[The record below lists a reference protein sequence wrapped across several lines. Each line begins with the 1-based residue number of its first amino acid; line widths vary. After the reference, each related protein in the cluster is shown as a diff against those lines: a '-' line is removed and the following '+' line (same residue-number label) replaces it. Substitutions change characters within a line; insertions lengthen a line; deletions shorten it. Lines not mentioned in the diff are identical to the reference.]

1 MKKFSK
7 ILAVFFVVV
16 FTALAM
22 VACAPNKNPDKAL
35 QSLKANGY
43 EAGMVTKATQTDPA
57 FELTFNEI
65 AKAIGITTAATNS
78 LVAVVSGVKAGESET
93 ESETVTILYFDSKDS
108 MKKCWRNRK
117 IYIEKDTESDLIVE
131 RSGKIIYI
139 GTKAAINA
147 ARG

>member
-7 ILAVFFVVV
+7 ILAVIFVVV
-16 FTALAM
+16 FTTFAM

-57 FELTFNEI
+57 FELTFDKI
-65 AKAIGITTAATNS
+65 ASKIYTLVDEREN
-78 LVAVVSGVKAGESET
+78 LVAVVSGSKLSEG
-93 ESETVTILYFDSKDS
+93 ETVTILYFNSKDS
-108 MKKCWRNRK
+108 MEKCWYDAR
-117 IYIEKDTESDLIVE
+117 IYLEKDIEKEFGKELVAE
-131 RSGKIIYI
+131 RKGKIIYV
-139 GTKAAINA
+139 GTEAAIKA